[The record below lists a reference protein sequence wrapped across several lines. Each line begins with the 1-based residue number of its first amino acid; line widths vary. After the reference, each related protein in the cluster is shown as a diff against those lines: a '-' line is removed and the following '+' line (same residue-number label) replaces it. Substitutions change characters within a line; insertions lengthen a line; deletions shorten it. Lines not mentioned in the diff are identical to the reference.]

1 MSGQEILKIIIQS
14 SSKELFQ
21 HLQKQLL
28 YKNVELFYLPQLI
41 QIEAFVQRLKPNLV
55 ILHLDENPGKFTLV
69 EKVLKKLRTHTR
81 LWYIFLYNNPIN
93 VEALKASIPGNR
105 FLMLPANTDV
115 SHIVHNLNLLR
126 DVTSNLNVL
135 KNKVEISENFNYC
148 LKLIQKENNLGDLF
162 ERLVNF
168 LPKSVLMDYWAL
180 FAVDETMQN
189 VGHFA
194 QFIPPIRRQK
204 AVITP
209 NLERLARIF
218 IHKGTPVSL
227 TPQDDPQLFNKLHT
241 WGWPVKRF
249 YFVPIKDQQQ
259 VIGGFFVGSLENREL
274 SSPEI
279 LLLNDLAAALAQKIV
294 QHYLHTESRENYIGE
309 FSDQLILNRFSED
322 SIFYHACRMLN
333 QVSGAQSTVYWQ
345 FNKGFGFLF
354 PKYYYFDQ
362 SKEITD
368 SIEKNVIF
376 IEKETYFQRIF
387 NLKKMQMLQDVTH
400 NERFSEGL
408 RKIFATLHYHN
419 ILLVP
424 VKAYNE
430 VIGVFILNKEGASQE
445 FSVWERHRIEEI
457 LNRVSKV
464 LEDTQIVKDAQLK
477 LKQLSRIFELGN
489 ELKMDLPLAE
499 IVNRILQNERKSLG
513 WNDIAVFLK
522 DELSDMLHLVA
533 KIGFDDTQALPIDFQ
548 QPVPEEKLQLV
559 LNRCEKISS
568 SYFYNVEPLGSSGDN
583 GGNVVPIEM
592 LDWKPGDVL
601 IVPLVMRNKVL
612 GYKFI
617 ADPVDRLKP
626 SKDRVVPVEYYAN
639 QITIAI
645 ENAQL
650 YEKLLASEERYRTL
664 AETMSLGLVTSG
676 LNGKIMY
683 ANPAFEELVTSRKKS
698 VVGRRLD
705 TFFTKKSRKRYF
717 EIAKELLAPESDAS
731 HRVENVELELISSRK
746 EIIPVSVY
754 AFPYFQN
761 DQKRGFF
768 MVVHDLREAKRLER
782 MKADF
787 NSMIVHDLRSP
798 MNVIQGFIDLIRN
811 RVVGDINS
819 EQEELLDIARENVK
833 KVLTLVDNFLIASKI
848 EVGKFSI
855 DPKLNEINGLI
866 ERVVENHAVLMKN
879 KKITIHLNLDRN
891 LPLLLFDSLRVE
903 QVLNNLLSNAMKFTP
918 EGGDIYVES
927 RLVRRDVNNEKKFMA
942 QIMVRDTGVG
952 IPPEKIDS
960 IFEKYEQTG
969 TEKKLNVGGTGLG
982 LAICKEIVHLHGGE
996 IWVESEPGKGSAF
1009 YFTFPIEPVQ
1019 EKTTAPPTEVKDM
1032 NVEEKN

>member
-1 MSGQEILKIIIQS
+1 MSTQEILKIIIQS
-14 SSKELFQ
+14 SSKELFH

-41 QIEAFVQRLKPNLV
+41 QLEAFVQRLKPDLV

-69 EKVLKKLRTHTR
+69 EKEIKKLKTHTR
-81 LWYIFLYNNPIN
+81 LWYIFLYNEPVN

-105 FLMLPANTDV
+105 FLMLPADTDI

-126 DVTSNLNVL
+126 DVAFNLQVL

-148 LKLIQKENNLGDLF
+148 LKLIQKEDNLANLF

-194 QFIPPIRRQK
+194 QFIPPVRRQK

-218 IHKGTPVSL
+218 IHKGTPISL
-227 TPQDDPQLFNKLHT
+227 TPQDDPQFFKKLTT
-241 WGWPVKRF
+241 WGWPIKRF
-249 YFVPIKDQQQ
+249 YFIPIKDKQQ
-259 VIGGFFVGSLENREL
+259 VIGGFFVGSLESREL
-274 SSPEI
+274 SSQEI

-294 QHYLHTESRENYIGE
+294 QHYLHSESQQNYIGE

-333 QVSGAQSTVYWQ
+333 QVAGAQSTIYWQ

-362 SKEITD
+362 SMEIGD

-387 NLKKMQMLQDVTH
+387 NLKKMQALRNVAD

-408 RKIFATLHYHN
+408 RKIFTALHYQN

-424 VKAYNE
+424 VKAYHE
-430 VIGVFILNKEGASQE
+430 IIGIFILNKKGSEQE

-489 ELKMDLPLAE
+489 ELKMDLPLEE
-499 IVNRILQNERKSLG
+499 ILSRIIQNERKSLG
-513 WNDIAVFLK
+513 WNDIAIFLK
-522 DELSDMLHLVA
+522 DELTESLHLVS
-533 KIGFDDTQALPIDFQ
+533 KIGFDDVHQMPIDFQ
-548 QPVPEEKLQLV
+548 NPVREEKLQLI
-559 LNRCEKISS
+559 LNRCEKISNS
-568 SYFYNVEPLGSSGDN
+568 FFFNVEPIGAGGDN
-583 GGNVVPIEM
+583 GGTILPSEM

-626 SKDRVVPVEYYAN
+626 STDRVVPVEYYAN
-639 QITIAI
+639 QITMAI

-664 AETMSLGLVTSG
+664 AETMSLGLVASG
-676 LNGKIMY
+676 VDGKIIY
-683 ANPAFEELVTSRKKS
+683 ANPAFEHLVLNRKKS
-698 VVGRRLD
+698 ITGRRLD
-705 TFFTKKSRKRYF
+705 NFFTKKSRKKYF
-717 EIAKELLAPESDAS
+717 EIARELLAPESDIS
-731 HRVENVELELISSRK
+731 KRVENVELELIGGNK
-746 EIIPVSVY
+746 EIIPVSIY
-754 AFPYFQN
+754 AFPYFQHQ
-761 DQKRGFF
+761 QKRGFF

-782 MKADF
+782 LKADF

-811 RVVGDINS
+811 RVVGDINA

-866 ERVVENHAVLMKN
+866 ERVVDNHSVLLKN
-879 KKITIHLNLDRN
+879 KKITVHVNLDRN

-927 RLVRRDVNNEKKFMA
+927 RLVHRDTKKGRKFMA

-952 IPPEKIDS
+952 IPPEKIDT

-969 TEKKLNVGGTGLG
+969 NEKKLNVGGTGLG
-982 LAICKEIVHLHGGE
+982 LAICKEIVQLHGGE

-1009 YFTFPIEPVQ
+1009 YFTFPIEPIQ
-1019 EKTTAPPTEVKDM
+1019 EQTGATPSGI
-1032 NVEEKN
+1032 EKARAEAKN

>member
-1 MSGQEILKIIIQS
+1 MKMSGQEILKIIIQS
-14 SSKELFQ
+14 SSKELF
-21 HLQKQLL
+21 HFLQKQLL

-41 QIEAFVQRLKPNLV
+41 QIEGFIQRLRPDLV
-55 ILHLDENPGKFTLV
+55 IIHLDENPGKFTLV
-69 EKVLKKLRTHTR
+69 EKELKKLRAHTR
-81 LWYIFLYNNPIN
+81 LWYIFLYNDPVN

-105 FLMLPANTDV
+105 FLILPASTNL
-115 SHIVHNLNLLR
+115 SHVVHNLNLLR
-126 DVTSNLNVL
+126 DVAFNLNIL
-135 KNKVEISENFNYC
+135 KNKVEVAENFNYC
-148 LKLIQKENNLGDLF
+148 LKLIQKENNIGELF

-180 FAVDETMQN
+180 FAVDESMHN
-189 VGHFA
+189 IKYFA
-194 QFIPPIRRQK
+194 QFIPPIHRQK
-204 AVITP
+204 AVLTP
-209 NLERLARIF
+209 NLERLARVF
-218 IHKGTPVSL
+218 IHKGSSMALVD
-227 TPQDDPQLFNKLHT
+227 QDDPQLFKKLFS

-249 YFVPIKDQQQ
+249 YFIPIKDRQQ
-259 VIGGFFVGSLENREL
+259 VIGGFFVGSVENREL
-274 SSPEI
+274 HSQEI
-279 LLLNDLAAALAQKIV
+279 LLLNDLANALAQKII
-294 QHYLHTESRENYIGE
+294 QHYLHAESQQNYIGE

-322 SIFYHACRMLN
+322 SIFFHACKMLN
-333 QVSGAQSTVYWQ
+333 RLSGAQSTIYWQ

-354 PKYYYFDQ
+354 PKFFYFDQ
-362 SKEITD
+362 SQAVND
-368 SIEKNVIF
+368 AIEKNVIF
-376 IEKETYFQRIF
+376 LEKETYFQRIF
-387 NLKKMQMLQDVTH
+387 NLKKMQALQNVAA

-408 RKIFATLHYHN
+408 RKIFHTLGYQN

-430 VIGVFILNKEGASQE
+430 VIGLFILNKRGEQAE

-477 LKQLSRIFELGN
+477 LKQLARIFELGN
-489 ELKMDLPLAE
+489 ELKMDLPLEE
-499 IVNRILQNERKSLG
+499 ILTRIIQNERKSLG

-522 DELSDMLHLVA
+522 DELTDTIRLAA
-533 KIGFDDTQALPIDFQ
+533 KIGFDNPENLPLDFK
-548 QPVPEEKLQLV
+548 QPMPEEKLQLV
-559 LNRCEKISS
+559 LSRCEKISN
-568 SYFYNVEPLGSSGDN
+568 SYFFNVKPLSESGGNGSSLS
-583 GGNVVPIEM
+583 PTEI
-592 LDWKPGDVL
+592 LDWKPGDLL
-601 IVPLVMRNKVL
+601 IVPLVMRNQIL
-612 GYKFI
+612 GYKVI

-639 QITIAI
+639 QLTIAI

-664 AETMSLGLVTSG
+664 AETMSLGLVTSDTR
-676 LNGKIMY
+676 GKIIY
-683 ANPAFEELVTSRKKS
+683 ANPAFEELVAARKRS

-705 TFFTKKSRKRYF
+705 SFFTKKSRKKYF
-717 EIAKELLAPESDAS
+717 EIAKELLASGSDIS
-731 HRVENVELELISSRK
+731 HRVENVELELIGKDK

-754 AFPYFQN
+754 AFPYFQHQ
-761 DQKRGFF
+761 QKRGFF
-768 MVVHDLREAKRLER
+768 MVVNDLREAKRLER
-782 MKADF
+782 LKADF

-811 RVVGDINS
+811 RVVGDINA

-866 ERVVENHAVLMKN
+866 ERVVENHSVLMKN

-891 LPLLLFDSLRVE
+891 LPLLMFDSLRVE

-927 RLVRRDVNNEKKFMA
+927 RLVRREVNGDKKFVA

-952 IPPEKIDS
+952 IPPEKIDT

-969 TEKKLNVGGTGLG
+969 NEKKLNVGGTGLG
-982 LAICKEIVHLHGGE
+982 LAICKEIVQLHGGE
-996 IWVESEPGKGSAF
+996 IWVESEPGQGSAF

-1019 EKTTAPPTEVKDM
+1019 EQSVAQPRLDAA
-1032 NVEEKN
+1032 EKN